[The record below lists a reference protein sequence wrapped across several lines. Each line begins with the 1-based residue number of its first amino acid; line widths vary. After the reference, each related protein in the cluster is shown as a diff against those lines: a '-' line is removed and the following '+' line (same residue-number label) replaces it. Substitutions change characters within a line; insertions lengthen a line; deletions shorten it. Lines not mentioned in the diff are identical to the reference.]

1 MQRPHYETTRIIYFS
16 LAANWR
22 IVHFKRE
29 QRSPEPLAGADLK
42 ITPATDKRFKT
53 YMKQHDV
60 SLSRMQSEFGKPY
73 IFTNLAK
80 KPRFTQPHNIA
91 YQRPSE
97 GRGHWFDSS
106 RARHKIKDL
115 GHFSG
120 GLFLWYGI
128 HTENRIPYARPF
140 HPIYLPPSPLSVRSA
155 CSHFARQNGALLCLW
170 RCAWVLVAARAKR
183 APKGCKASGCYNISV
198 RLFTL
203 PCHGKPIFEAHPSPT
218 EVC

>member
-1 MQRPHYETTRIIYFS
+1 MDSSSESRYPARRTTQSR
-16 LAANWR
+16 
-22 IVHFKRE
+22 
-29 QRSPEPLAGADLK
+29 
-42 ITPATDKRFKT
+42 ATNRAPVAQLDR
-53 YMKQHDV
+53 V
-60 SLSRMQSEFGKPY
+60 L
-73 IFTNLAK
+73 
-80 KPRFTQPHNIA
+80 
-91 YQRPSE
+91 PSE
-97 GRGHWFDSS
+97 GRGHTFESC